1 MASVSSGRSNVYNAS
16 ARAKARKA
24 SLIDST
30 RMRQL
35 LQQGPD
41 SIGASIGELG
51 YRAEMDL
58 YASRM
63 SGADAV
69 EAALFHNMDN
79 DVHQVMSFC
88 HGHLRSL
95 VAIYVERF
103 DYEKAKTVLRAINGG
118 ASDEIIESQILPPE
132 NSRNAPW
139 LAIVRST
146 EGLQE
151 AVDSMSGTPW
161 GRTLSKLEGEL
172 SLEEMENALDIQYFS
187 DAIKAVKSGKGQP
200 QLLKYLRMEIDHR
213 NIINQLRAIRL
224 DTSPEKRSSIVIP
237 GGRIDASVMKQAS
250 QSTNDDDLLEAL
262 RRSNSFNDSGFD
274 EALRKSEEMGTLDPF
289 AELLSHQRHALLK
302 KFSHLSPISPF
313 PIIHY
318 IECKAL
324 EVRNLRLLVRG
335 KAVGLPDDVIEAHMD
350 Y

>member
-1 MASVSSGRSNVYNAS
+1 M
-16 ARAKARKA
+16 
-24 SLIDST
+24 
-30 RMRQL
+30 
-35 LQQGPD
+35 
-41 SIGASIGELG
+41 
-51 YRAEMDL
+51 
-58 YASRM
+58 
-63 SGADAV
+63 
-69 EAALFHNMDN
+69 
-79 DVHQVMSFC
+79 
-88 HGHLRSL
+88 
-95 VAIYVERF
+95 
-103 DYEKAKTVLRAINGG
+103 
-118 ASDEIIESQILPPE
+118 
-132 NSRNAPW
+132 
-139 LAIVRST
+139 RST

-224 DTSPEKRSSIVIP
+224 DSSPEKRSSIVIP

-250 QSTNDDDLLEAL
+250 QSTNDDELLEAL

>member
-1 MASVSSGRSNVYNAS
+1 
-16 ARAKARKA
+16 
-24 SLIDST
+24 
-30 RMRQL
+30 
-35 LQQGPD
+35 
-41 SIGASIGELG
+41 
-51 YRAEMDL
+51 
-58 YASRM
+58 
-63 SGADAV
+63 
-69 EAALFHNMDN
+69 
-79 DVHQVMSFC
+79 MSFC
-88 HGHLRSL
+88 HGHLKSL

-172 SLEEMENALDIQYFS
+172 NLEEMENALDMQYFS

-200 QLLKYLRMEIDHR
+200 QLLRYLRMEIDHR

-250 QSTNDDDLLEAL
+250 QSTNDDELLEAL